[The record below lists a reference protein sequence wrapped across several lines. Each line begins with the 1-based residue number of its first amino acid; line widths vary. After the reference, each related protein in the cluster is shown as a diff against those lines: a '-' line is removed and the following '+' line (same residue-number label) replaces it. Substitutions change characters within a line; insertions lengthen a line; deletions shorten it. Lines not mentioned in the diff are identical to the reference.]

1 MSALSASPKFPGAGS
16 AWFDLP
22 LPCGYDYL
30 AMTQLA
36 AKSSLEMR
44 KHPRAQLRMAVRLR
58 WRGPLGLRVEVTR
71 TLDSSRDGIR
81 IPRNESCEVG
91 ARVWVTFPFDT
102 NCSAATQTETPA
114 HVVRVEPNAQR
125 GYDVSLRLELPAKA
139 AIRTKETERRTCSR
153 MTFAV
158 PIFVRATGSPW
169 PEESMTY
176 DISRAGARFESAH
189 IYATGDMV
197 LAKIPWGEW
206 EGAGEIRARVV
217 RVEAE
222 RVSPGPA
229 PESNPIAGRSG
240 MLTSVSVR
248 WDAQRKL

>member
-1 MSALSASPKFPGAGS
+1 MN
-16 AWFDLP
+16 
-22 LPCGYDYL
+22 
-30 AMTQLA
+30 QLTT
-36 AKSSLEMR
+36 KSSLEMR
-44 KHPRAQLRMAVRLR
+44 RHPRAQLRMPVRLR
-58 WRGPLGLRVEVTR
+58 WRGPLGMRVEVTR
-71 TLDSSRDGIR
+71 TIDSSRDGIR
-81 IPRNESCEVG
+81 IPRSEPCEVG
-91 ARVWVTFPFDT
+91 ARVWVTFPFDAS
-102 NCSAATQTETPA
+102 NSAPAQPETPA
-114 HVVRVEPNAQR
+114 RVVRVDRNAQR
-125 GYDVSLRLELPAKA
+125 GYDVSLRLELPVRPAVRAKD
-139 AIRTKETERRTCSR
+139 KERRTCSR

-189 IYATGDMV
+189 IYATGDTV

-206 EGAGEIRARVV
+206 ERAGEIRARVV

-229 PESNPIAGRSG
+229 PQSNPVAGRSG

-248 WDAQRKL
+248 WEAQRKL

>member
-1 MSALSASPKFPGAGS
+1 MN
-16 AWFDLP
+16 
-22 LPCGYDYL
+22 
-30 AMTQLA
+30 QLTT
-36 AKSSLEMR
+36 KSSLEMR
-44 KHPRAQLRMAVRLR
+44 KHPRAQLRMPVRLR
-58 WRGPLGLRVEVTR
+58 WRGPLGMRVEVTR
-71 TLDSSRDGIR
+71 TIDSSRDGIR
-81 IPRNESCEVG
+81 IPRSEPCEVG
-91 ARVWVTFPFDT
+91 ARVWVTFPFDAS
-102 NCSAATQTETPA
+102 NSAPAQPETPA
-114 HVVRVEPNAQR
+114 RVVRVDQNAQR
-125 GYDVSLRLELPAKA
+125 GYDVSLRLELPVRAAVRAKD
-139 AIRTKETERRTCSR
+139 KERRTCSR

-189 IYATGDMV
+189 IYATGDTV

-206 EGAGEIRARVV
+206 ERAGEIRARVV

-229 PESNPIAGRSG
+229 PQSNPVAGRSG

-248 WDAQRKL
+248 WEAQRKL